1 MTRLIH
7 ISLLLM
13 TLAGCATSNDE
24 AKIIVDQAIKAHGGD
39 QFDHM
44 VLEFD
49 FRNRHYIAERKD
61 GVFQYHRIWRDSTG
75 QYHDILYNEGFTRT
89 LNGDTVNLSDKDRQK
104 YSNSVNSVIYFALL
118 PYGLNDR
125 AVNKYVEGNVTIAGE
140 SYFQVKVNFDKEG
153 GGQDY
158 DDEFLYWF
166 HAETKTLDYLAYL
179 YHVDEGGIRFR
190 AVTNRHRAGDLILND
205 YDNYKVEG
213 LDTPLEQLPQM
224 YEQGK
229 LEKLSEIDLKNVV
242 LK

>member
-7 ISLLLM
+7 ISLLLIA
-13 TLAGCATSNDE
+13 LAGCATSNDE
-24 AKIIVDQAIKAHGGD
+24 ARIIVDQAIKAHGGD

-49 FRNRHYIAERKD
+49 FRDRHYIAERKD

-75 QYHDILYNEGFTRT
+75 QYHDIVSNEGFTRI
-89 LNGDTVNLSDKDRQK
+89 LNGDTVNLSDKDQQK

-118 PYGLNDR
+118 PYGLNDK
-125 AVNKYVEGNVTIAGE
+125 AVNKFVEGIVMIDGE
-140 SYFQVKVNFDKEG
+140 PYFQVKVTFDEEG

-158 DDEFLYWF
+158 EDEFMYWF
-166 HAETKTLDYLAYL
+166 HTETAKLDYLAYL
-179 YHVDEGGIRFR
+179 YHVNEGGIRFR
-190 AVTNRHRAGDLILND
+190 VVTNRHLAAGLLLND
-205 YDNYKVEG
+205 YDNYKVED
-213 LDTPLEQLPQM
+213 LNTPLDQLPQM